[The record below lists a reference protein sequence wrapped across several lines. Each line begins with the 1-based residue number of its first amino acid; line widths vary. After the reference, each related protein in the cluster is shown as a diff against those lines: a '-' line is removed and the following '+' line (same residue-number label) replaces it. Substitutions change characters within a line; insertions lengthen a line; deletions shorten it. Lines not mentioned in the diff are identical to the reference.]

1 MTKLPPERQAGGPPV
16 QQNTF
21 FSKAEKSG
29 RGDTSV
35 WTDTP
40 ADKAEKAK
48 MQYLEAYKQAA
59 LTSGP
64 VDELEMR
71 EKERADKEAQLMDS
85 YNSHKRSQSLMD
97 KHKDEQLRPS
107 KKKVDKAGKR
117 VIVGAKPR
125 ESSEQEAEWKTNH
138 PWKPWDREKDLTAG
152 RQSVNL
158 DPKQFKEGL
167 ASRFGASQGEPRNFL

>member
-1 MTKLPPERQAGGPPV
+1 
-16 QQNTF
+16 
-21 FSKAEKSG
+21 
-29 RGDTSV
+29 
-35 WTDTP
+35 
-40 ADKAEKAK
+40 
-48 MQYLEAYKQAA
+48 
-59 LTSGP
+59 
-64 VDELEMR
+64 MR

-167 ASRFGASQGEPRNFL
+167 ASRFGASQGEPRNFLQKLKRDASENEMYIIGNAVVGKSKMGIADGSAKLPQLLLENGTLMKVINIECWTYIAG